1 MPDSSETKNKTIK
14 SINSKTGMNFL
25 LKNRP
30 IFYKEIRHIAQD
42 KILEKI
48 DKIKVKAKKIIR
60 V

>member
-1 MPDSSETKNKTIK
+1 MPENSETENKTIK

-30 IFYKEIRHIAQD
+30 IFYKEIRHI
-42 KILEKI
+42 ILERMDRFKSS
-48 DKIKVKAKKIIR
+48 VKKIIR